1 MCSHGAGLPWV
12 EEPLDIRLPGWI
24 RFVHGEVMMNLY
36 PHESEDGF
44 SLVELVIAL
53 LIIALAVLGGEIYYF
68 KGEQNACCARY

>member
-1 MCSHGAGLPWV
+1 MD
-12 EEPLDIRLPGWI
+12 EEPFDIRLPGWI
-24 RFVHGEVMMNLY
+24 RLVHGELMMKFY
-36 PHESEDGF
+36 PHKSQNGS

>member
-1 MCSHGAGLPWV
+1 MLSWCRAAID
-12 EEPLDIRLPGWI
+12 EEPFDIRLPEWT
-24 RFVHGEVMMNLY
+24 RLVLGEVMMNLY

-53 LIIALAVLGGEIYYF
+53 LIMALAVLEGEIYYF